1 MKMNKEK
8 FLQMLVERVEYSEKH
23 TCGFDSEHEAGM
35 YSGQESILHDLI
47 YEIQRGVFD
56 EEE

>member
-1 MKMNKEK
+1 
-8 FLQMLVERVEYSEKH
+8 MLVERVEYSEKH